1 MIKDPEYYARFKAGI
16 LAGDR
21 LDLPQKYAILD
32 ALYHEARA
40 LGKFNETDLLLGLED
55 TIRLAAALNANL
67 PGTSHPAG
75 SGA

>member
-40 LGKFNETDLLLGLED
+40 LGKFNETDSLLGLED
-55 TIRLAAALNANL
+55 TIRLASALNAHL
-67 PGTSHPAG
+67 PGTSRPAVT
-75 SGA
+75 GA